1 MWELFGGSP
10 DVGTVADNTYG
21 STSSFFTLPDFTQPS
36 NYVELSAAPALTA
49 PDTGFFS
56 SVGSLFSTGSS
67 AVANAGSTVYGSIA
81 NIFGGSSAPNSSAN
95 TSATGSALGVL
106 ATVGSIFSGVEKAVE
121 SVTRAAG
128 VKVKNAASSAATSTA
143 SFGGNLVGK
152 FVGGVVNGA
161 GLPTMLVILAV
172 VGIGA
177 YVWMK
182 RL

>member
-10 DVGTVADNTYG
+10 DPVGTVADNTYG
-21 STSSFFTLPDFTQPS
+21 ATTSFFTLPDFTQPT
-36 NYVELSAAPALTA
+36 NFVELASAPALTA
-49 PDTGFFS
+49 PDSGGWFS
-56 SVGSLFSTGSS
+56 SVGDLFSTGSS

-81 NIFGGSSAPNSSAN
+81 NLFGGSSAPNSSAN
-95 TSATGSALGVL
+95 TSATGSGLGVL
-106 ATVGSIFSGVEKAVE
+106 ATVGSIFSGVEKAVAGFT
-121 SVTRAAG
+121 SAAG
-128 VKVKNAASSAATSTA
+128 VKAKNAATSTA
-143 SFGGNLVGK
+143 SFGGNLLGK

>member
-56 SVGSLFSTGSS
+56 SVGSLCSSGSS

-81 NIFGGSSAPNSSAN
+81 NLFGGSSAPNSSAN
-95 TSATGSALGVL
+95 TSTTGSGIGVL
-106 ATVGSIFSGVEKAVE
+106 ATVGSIFSGIEKTIATV
-121 SVTRAAG
+121 
-128 VKVKNAASSAATSTA
+128 AASAGNKAKNAATSTA
-143 SFGGNLVGK
+143 SFGGNLLGK
-152 FVGGVVNGA
+152 FVGGVVGGA
-161 GLPTMLVILAV
+161 GIPTLLVVVAV
-172 VGIGA
+172 VAVVA
-177 YVWMK
+177 YVWSK